1 MMKQEYLIG
10 LSIKENRLRVGIMFK
25 ILAWLKEYF
34 KGEDMLPNGCVPSG
48 HKFSPYHMCV
58 VCGEYK

>member
-1 MMKQEYLIG
+1 
-10 LSIKENRLRVGIMFK
+10 MFK